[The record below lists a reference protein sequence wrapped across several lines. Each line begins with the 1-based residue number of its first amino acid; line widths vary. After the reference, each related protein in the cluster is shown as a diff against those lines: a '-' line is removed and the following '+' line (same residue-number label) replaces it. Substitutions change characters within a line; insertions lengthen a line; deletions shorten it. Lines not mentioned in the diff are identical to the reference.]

1 MGKDPACTSYSLFP
15 IIHAAGHRLQ
25 QGGGAPTS
33 DPRVL
38 RHAKRKMIFP
48 AVSRPLTAAFFS
60 RASAP
65 YLDACCGEALL
76 SHKFSREEMVCTKT
90 LYNYV
95 TYYARPYCSSDKGT
109 NENARLDFCGG
120 MMLLLQHHSPLIVAI
135 IQINKII
142 STIGKNQEEAGWEE
156 TI

>member
-33 DPRVL
+33 DPRVH

-60 RASAP
+60 RARHRI
-65 YLDACCGEALL
+65 ALL
-76 SHKFSREEMVCTKT
+76 ALPQRNFQKNLDSFLLVP
-90 LYNYV
+90 YNI
-95 TYYARPYCSSDKGT
+95 YC
-109 NENARLDFCGG
+109 
-120 MMLLLQHHSPLIVAI
+120 
-135 IQINKII
+135 
-142 STIGKNQEEAGWEE
+142 
-156 TI
+156 